1 MFCEKEVFVELLFY
15 FVNADTFF
23 PSMAS
28 HRRIAPLD
36 SPQPFAGSTY
46 TKPPSIEALF
56 RITEVDA
63 TFVMSVV
70 LDDVF

>member
-1 MFCEKEVFVELLFY
+1 
-15 FVNADTFF
+15 
-23 PSMAS
+23 MAS

-56 RITEVDA
+56 RIAEVDA